1 MQGAVKMKRAILPA
15 VLAIAMMTSVSAQAR
30 PDFTGTWKPD
40 PARSKTIGGLGPEL
54 TITVEGSKMTII
66 RTVAGNSAS
75 TVYLLDGTPSTNTI
89 GVPGKQ
95 AEITY
100 TSKWEGNV
108 LVTTWSNP
116 TITNVE
122 RRSIQDDGTMKVEVT
137 HNYNKE
143 PGKSETSTRVFNKAK

>member
-1 MQGAVKMKRAILPA
+1 MKRAILSAALA
-15 VLAIAMMTSVSAQAR
+15 VAFVAGVSAQGK

-40 PARSKTIGGLGPEL
+40 PARSKTIGGLGPAL
-54 TITVEGSKMTII
+54 TITVEGSKMTIV
-66 RTVAGNSAS
+66 RTVAGNSSS
-75 TVYLLDGTPSTNTI
+75 TVYLLDGRPSKNTI
-89 GVPGKQ
+89 GVPGRQ

-100 TSKWEGNV
+100 TSNWEGNV

-143 PGKSETSTRVFNKAK
+143 PGKSESSTRVFNKAK